1 MYRIRKRMAI
11 TAALLIL
18 GAGLATGSAYAGENS
33 KDTKLVIL
41 HTNDTHGYLTASDK
55 CLGME
60 AVAQLKKD
68 YEQQGYDVL
77 LVDAGDALQGNAFA
91 GFSQG
96 KSVVDVMNAAG
107 YDVMALGNH
116 DFDYGADVLEQRM
129 SEMDFPALAANIT
142 VDATGEPFA
151 EGNTVFTLSDGTKA
165 GFFGLDTPTTQT
177 TSSPKNTAGLSFASG
192 KDLYAVAQAQIDELK
207 EQGCSMIICLG
218 HLGEGNPSEDI
229 NAEAVVKN
237 TKGLSLLIDG
247 HDHQV
252 ENRTVKDLEG
262 NDVQIIESGYYLKD
276 IGILTYENGGFK
288 ESLAEAGTYKGSD
301 PEVAKMVAG
310 ISAEIEAALKEKIAD
325 SEWDLNGNTYEGETN
340 LGDLAADALFWQ
352 AAQASGSAP
361 DAALLNAGGIRT
373 SIKAGEILMKDISD
387 VFPFNNQICTIQVT
401 GEELLEAMEAATQT
415 YPKMYGSFPQ
425 VSQIEYKLDMTVP
438 YEKGKG
444 YPDSSFY
451 APAAPGKRVTITEVG
466 GKPFDPKARYTIAT
480 IDFVASGGDTYYV
493 FAKAGAKTKVY
504 AGYLDSEALANYLRT
519 ELEGTVPEDY
529 SDPKGQGRIS
539 LTGTPVE

>member
-1 MYRIRKRMAI
+1 MYRIRKRMTL

-41 HTNDTHGYLTASDK
+41 HTNDTHGYLTASDN

-77 LVDAGDALQGNAFA
+77 LVDVGDALQGNAFA

-96 KSVVDVMNAAG
+96 QSVVDVMNAAG
-107 YDVMALGNH
+107 YDAMALGNH

-142 VDATGEPFA
+142 VDATGESFA
-151 EGNTVFTLSDGTKA
+151 EANTVFTLSDGTKV
-165 GFFGLDTPTTQT
+165 GFFGLDTPTTKT

-207 EQGCSMIICLG
+207 EQGCSMVICLG
-218 HLGEGNPSEDI
+218 HLGEGDPSGGI
-229 NAEAVVKN
+229 NAEEVAKN
-237 TKGLSLLIDG
+237 TKGLNLLIDG
-247 HDHQV
+247 HDHAV
-252 ENRTVKDLEG
+252 ENQTVKDLEG
-262 NDVQIIESGYYLKD
+262 KDVQIVETGYYLKN
-276 IGILTYENGGFK
+276 IGILTCENGGFK
-288 ESLAEAGTYKGSD
+288 ESLAEVGTYKGSD

-310 ISAEIEAALKEKIAD
+310 ISAEIEDALKEKVAD
-325 SEWDLNGNTYEGETN
+325 TEWDLNGNTYEGETN
-340 LGDLAADALFWQ
+340 LGDLAADAIFWQ

-361 DAALLNAGGIRT
+361 DAAILNAGGIRT
-373 SIKAGEILMKDISD
+373 SIKAGEILRKDISD
-387 VFPFNNQICTIQVT
+387 VFPFNNQLCTIQVT

-425 VSQIEYKLDMTVP
+425 VSQIKYVLNMTVP
-438 YEKGKG
+438 YQKGKE

-451 APAAPGKRVTITEVG
+451 APAVPGQRVTITEVA
-466 GKPFDPKARYTIAT
+466 GKPFNPKATYTIAT
-480 IDFVASGGDTYYV
+480 IDFVASGGDTYYA
-493 FAKAGAKTKVY
+493 FAKAGVKTKVY
-504 AGYLDSEALANYLRT
+504 AGYLDSEALVNYLRT

-529 SDPKGQGRIS
+529 ADPKGQGRIT
-539 LTGTPVE
+539 LIGTPVE